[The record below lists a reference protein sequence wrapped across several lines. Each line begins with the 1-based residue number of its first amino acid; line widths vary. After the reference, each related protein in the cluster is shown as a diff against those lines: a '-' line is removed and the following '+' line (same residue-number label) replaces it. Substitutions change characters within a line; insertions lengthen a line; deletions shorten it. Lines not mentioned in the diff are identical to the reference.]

1 MKHPEEAVADSV
13 YHNGRIYTVDEA
25 FSLAS
30 ALAVRGDRFIF
41 VGSDED
47 ARTHIGE
54 RTEVVDL
61 QGTTVLPGLINSHLH
76 LLGVG
81 FSLVNLNAF
90 LKPKQRILDDVAD
103 AYKRGVAGTWIRGW
117 GWSQEK
123 WDPTVFPTRDE
134 LDTVAPDIPVIILRV
149 CGHAAW
155 VNSRAL
161 EIAGISTDTPDPPG
175 GEIVRDGNGR
185 PAGVLVDTA
194 MNLVTG
200 HMPGPTGEEKT
211 AALLAAQ
218 EHLLSFGITAAR
230 DADHGCTV
238 ETIEHMKAL
247 YASGDMRIRIY
258 QMCSPGETVEH
269 FRRVPEEARTGLF
282 GDRYSIRSVKLM
294 GDGSLGSGSAWLLEE
309 YSDRPGHRGNPRYSD
324 DEIYRLVREA
334 RKAGFQVNTHAI
346 GDAAV
351 RQALDA
357 YERVLEE
364 MPDPDHRCCIEHA
377 EVVALEDI
385 PRFAELGVLPSVQA
399 IFTASDWSMAES
411 RLGKGSERIKGVNAF
426 RRFLDAGSI
435 LPNGTDSP
443 VEPVNP
449 YHSMYAAV
457 MRMDLEGRPPGG
469 WHPEECLTREEA
481 LRSHTIWA
489 AHARFGE
496 ACTGSIEAGKLADF
510 VVVDRDYM
518 NCPADEIRDMQALRT
533 VLGGETLY
541 IRS

>member
-1 MKHPEEAVADSV
+1 MRSWLRIIPLLAMLLGPVACRSGPAPADWRLTSSTA
-13 YHNGRIYTVDEA
+13 TVT
-25 FSLAS
+25 
-30 ALAVRGDRFIF
+30 RG
-41 VGSDED
+41 EM
-47 ARTHIGE
+47 A
-54 RTEVVDL
+54 EVVQL
-61 QGTTVLPGLINSHLH
+61 AGQVVMPNERVLTAGSYGGRVLEVTVSPGQA
-76 LLGVG
+76 V
-81 FSLVNLNAF
+81 
-90 LKPKQRILDDVAD
+90 
-103 AYKRGVAGTWIRGW
+103 
-117 GWSQEK
+117 QEGQ
-123 WDPTVFPTRDE
+123 VLMR
-134 LDTVAPDIPVIILRV
+134 LDT
-149 CGHAAW
+149 
-155 VNSRAL
+155 
-161 EIAGISTDTPDPPG
+161 TTP
-175 GEIVRDGNGR
+175 
-185 PAGVLVDTA
+185 DTA
-194 MNLVTG
+194 MDLVTR
-200 HMPGPTGEEKT
+200 HIPGPTGKEKT
-211 AALLAAQ
+211 TALLAAQ

-238 ETIEHMKAL
+238 ETMEHMKTL
-247 YASGDMRIRIY
+247 YASGDMKIRIY
-258 QMCSPGETVEH
+258 QMCSPGETAEH
-269 FRRVPEEARTGLF
+269 FWRIPEEARTGLF

-334 RKAGFQVNTHAI
+334 RRAGFQVNTHAI

-357 YERVLEE
+357 YERVLKE
-364 MPDPDHRCCIEHA
+364 MPDPDHRYCIEHA

-399 IFTASDWSMAES
+399 IFTASDWSMSES
-411 RLGKGSERIKGVNAF
+411 RLGKGSRRITGVNAF

-443 VEPVNP
+443 VEPVNLF
-449 YHSMYAAV
+449 HSMYAAV
-457 MRMDLEGRPPGG
+457 TRMDLEGRPPGG

-489 AHARFGE
+489 ARARFEE

-518 NCPADEIRDMQALRT
+518 NCPADEIRDMQVLRT